1 MRILFYMCL
10 CMLITACANN
20 NEEPELPYTYDKYAA
35 IPNSQRDPAAIVATM
50 LNPVNGVA

>member
-1 MRILFYMCL
+1 
-10 CMLITACANN
+10 MLITACANN